1 MIPRNEKREL
11 SIVVPVYNENETIQE
26 FFRRTKNAIDNL
38 NCPNWSVSLILVNDG
53 SNDSTAEQLE
63 ELIRETNSFSTT
75 VVTLSRNFGHQQAV
89 WAGIENSDQG
99 SCILVMDADLQD
111 PPEMLGDFLRGLE
124 EYDVIIARRKSR
136 DDSLSKRFF
145 AQIFY
150 KIAEKLSGGTVRANV
165 GDFWALSERAKS
177 ALLEYREELKFLRG
191 LISELGFPVK
201 VLQYDRD
208 ARYAGKTKYSLL
220 KMIQLA
226 IAGVTGFTIQ
236 PLIYTVYVAI
246 VVSLLLFP
254 AAIFLAWSRFIGESV
269 ISPGL
274 TFVGIVVI
282 ISIGLQ
288 FAVLSVL
295 ALYIARIAIEVKKR
309 PVYILD
315 NIIKKN
321 GRVKDESGI

>member
-1 MIPRNEKREL
+1 MTFENEKREL

-38 NCPNWSVSLILVNDG
+38 NFPNWSISLILVNDG
-53 SNDSTAEQLE
+53 SNDSTAERLK
-63 ELIRETNSFSTT
+63 ELIRDMNNFSTA

-111 PPEMLGDFLRGLE
+111 PPEMIGDFLQGLE
-124 EYDVIIARRKSR
+124 ECDVIIAHRKSR
-136 DDSLSKRFF
+136 ADSFSKKFF
-145 AQIFY
+145 AHIFY
-150 KIAEKLSGGTVRANV
+150 GISGKLSDGRERGNI
-165 GDFWALSERAKS
+165 GDFWALSERARS

-191 LISELGFPVK
+191 LVSELGFPVK

-246 VVSLLLFP
+246 IVALLLFP
-254 AAIFLAWSRFIGESV
+254 AAIFLAWSRFVGESV

-288 FAVLSVL
+288 FVVLSVL
-295 ALYIARIAIEVKKR
+295 ALYIARIAIEVKNR

-315 NIIKKN
+315 SIVKKH